1 MPLDSPEMATYK
13 KGAGI
18 CTFTY
23 PALQALALP
32 MPQG

>member
-1 MPLDSPEMATYK
+1 MPLDSPDMATHK